1 MTDKEIYVKANSLFD
16 YKDGKLIRKVNAG
29 RGIQGNAAGCVNGR
43 GYLQTSIHQKIYF
56 VHRLIW
62 LLHYKKM
69 PFMIDHINGDRL
81 DNRVENLRE
90 VTSSENSQNRSIAN
104 NNTSGIKGVSWFAQ
118 SCKWKATIMVN
129 GVHNYLGLY
138 VDIRDA
144 ERAVC
149 DYRKKIHG
157 EYANNG

>member
-16 YKDGKLIRKVNAG
+16 YKDGTLIRKVNAG

-90 VTSSENSQNRSIAN
+90 VTSSENSQNRSIGS
-104 NNTSGIKGVSWFAQ
+104 NNTSGIKGVSWFAP

-144 ERAVC
+144 ETAVC
-149 DYRKKIHG
+149 AYREKIHG

>member
-1 MTDKEIYVKANSLFD
+1 MTDKEIYVKAKSLFD

-29 RGIQGNAAGCVNGR
+29 RGIQGSAAGSVNGR
-43 GYLQTSIHQKIYF
+43 GYCQTTIHQKIYF

-62 LLHYKKM
+62 LLHYQKM
-69 PFMIDHINGDRL
+69 PFMLDHINGDRL
-81 DNRVENLRE
+81 DNRIENLRE
-90 VTSSENSQNRSIAN
+90 VTSSENSQNRSISSR
-104 NNTSGIKGVSWFAQ
+104 NTSGIKGVSWFAQ

-144 ERAVC
+144 EKAVC
-149 DYRKKIHG
+149 AYREKIHG

>member
-16 YKDGKLIRKVNAG
+16 YKDGTLIRKVNAG

-43 GYLQTSIHQKIYF
+43 GYLQTSIHQKTYF

-81 DNRVENLRE
+81 DNRIENLRE
-90 VTSSENSQNRSIAN
+90 VTSSENSQNRSIGS

-144 ERAVC
+144 ETAVC
-149 DYRKKIHG
+149 AYREKIHG